1 MEKLLFTVPEA
12 AKILGIGKNKMY
24 DLIHSNNIK
33 VLKLAGLKITKY
45 ELEEF
50 AQKNINKDFS
60 DMNNVKIVKESNY
73 DKC

>member
-24 DLIHSNNIK
+24 DLIHSKNIR

-45 ELEEF
+45 ELENF
-50 AQKNINKDFS
+50 VQKNINKDFS
-60 DMNNVKIVKESNY
+60 DMNNVKAVEEEGETL
-73 DKC
+73 